1 MTKRKD
7 DTRPAPPGGRA
18 AERLREFERARGL
31 EPEQLKKGTKPTPKG
46 AGESADAPPEP
57 EKGDTPTRGKLDE

>member
-7 DTRPAPPGGRA
+7 DSTQAPPGGRA

-31 EPEQLKKGTKPTPKG
+31 EPEQLKKGKKPAVG
-46 AGESADAPPEP
+46 SADEAPDAPVRDRPAPPGP
-57 EKGDTPTRGKLDE
+57 KKK